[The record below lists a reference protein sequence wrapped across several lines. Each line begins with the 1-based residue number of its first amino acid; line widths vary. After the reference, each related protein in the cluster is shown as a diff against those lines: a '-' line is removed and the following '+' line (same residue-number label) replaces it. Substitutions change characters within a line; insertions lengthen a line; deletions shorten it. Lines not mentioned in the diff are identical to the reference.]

1 MQKQSGHTTSSGL
14 SMDIYLYDMP
24 TQERENLCRILDEND
39 VWRNLALNHMG
50 YTKTDLQEI
59 KRQMQHGN
67 SPADELLTMWG
78 DQNHTVTELFMLLS
92 KMQQY
97 VAMSVI
103 KDLVDR
109 RYHRLIYSGQPD
121 LSVLLQNNSLKDK
134 KEKSPVTEEERRP
147 DVPKRLTN
155 AKILNCQQ
163 NEVSNENNEE
173 QNGITSTGVVDIKN
187 IKDYASTIPQIEYQ
201 ELVEATNNWSDKSIL
216 GKGGFGTV
224 YKGMWK
230 CTAVAIKKI
239 EYRGTGDA
247 EANKIQMQQSLNE
260 LRHLNSC
267 RHDNILPLYGYSI
280 NGAEPCLVYQLMT
293 GGSLE
298 QRLFS
303 GPQAAP
309 LVWTQRFNIAKGTAR
324 MQQYVAM
331 SVIKD
336 LVDRRYHRLIYSGQ
350 PDLSVLLNN
359 NSLKDKKEKSPVTEE
374 ERRPDVPKRSTNAKI
389 LNCQQNE
396 VSNENNEEQN
406 GITSTGVV
414 DIKNIKDYASTI
426 PQIEYQE
433 LVEATNN
440 WSDKSILGKGGFG
453 TVYKGMWKCTA
464 VAIKKIEYRG
474 TGDAE
479 ANKIQMQQSLNELRH
494 LNSCRHDNIL
504 PLYGYSINGAEPC
517 LVYQLMTGGSLEQ
530 RLFSGPQ
537 AAPLAW
543 TQRFNIAKGTA
554 R

>member
-1 MQKQSGHTTSSGL
+1 
-14 SMDIYLYDMP
+14 MDIYLYDMP

-78 DQNHTVTELFMLLS
+78 DQNHTVTELFILLS
-92 KMQQY
+92 RMQQY

-324 MQQYVAM
+324 GLQY
-331 SVIKD
+331 
-336 LVDRRYHRLIYSGQ
+336 LHTF
-350 PDLSVLLNN
+350 
-359 NSLKDKKEKSPVTEE
+359 KEKPLIHGDIKPANILLDPCCQPRIGDFGLAREG
-374 ERRPDVPKRSTNAKI
+374 PNAV
-389 LNCQQNE
+389 NTAME
-396 VSNENNEEQN
+396 VSRVYGTKPYLPAEFL
-406 GITSTGVV
+406 GYRSLSTKVDTFSFGVV
-414 DIKNIKDYASTI
+414 LF
-426 PQIEYQE
+426 E
-433 LVEATNN
+433 LVTGLRAYDHKRTHKFLTRHIMAACAENV
-440 WSDKSILGKGGFG
+440 SIDQLIDKSCPADAVIEKACSMMISLGRF
-453 TVYKGMWKCTA
+453 CTA
-464 VAIKKIEYRG
+464 DRPEDRPEMVKVLSFFDTKI
-474 TGDAE
+474 
-479 ANKIQMQQSLNELRH
+479 NL
-494 LNSCRHDNIL
+494 
-504 PLYGYSINGAEPC
+504 
-517 LVYQLMTGGSLEQ
+517 
-530 RLFSGPQ
+530 
-537 AAPLAW
+537 
-543 TQRFNIAKGTA
+543 
-554 R
+554 